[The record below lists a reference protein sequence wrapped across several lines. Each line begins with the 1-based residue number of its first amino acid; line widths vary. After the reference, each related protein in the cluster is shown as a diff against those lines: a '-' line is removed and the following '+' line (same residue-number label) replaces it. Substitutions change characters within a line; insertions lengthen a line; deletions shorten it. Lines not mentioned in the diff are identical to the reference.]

1 MEYITYQEKLINRIN
16 RVKRIFDATKSD
28 IKKFYQELTFFLKEA
43 KRSDVI
49 DDLNIIFDKGR
60 IPRDDLI
67 IYTERISGK
76 KIEVLNNVGMSELIK
91 ETITLIAAKKDN
103 ILPILYNP
111 ETMDIYEQDDIVLDT
126 NAIIEWLDSLD
137 KNIRESIFGF
147 NDSTRALNEILKNKS
162 GSEREIEMLKIALVV
177 WLDKHEERWK
187 LKRKLSPTLFESAKK
202 ENSLS
207 F

>member
-103 ILPILYNP
+103 ILPVLYNP